1 MKQKLLSGEAD
12 LAVHSLKDVPSEM
25 HPYLLL
31 AAFTER
37 EDVHAFKRAGADL
50 ILTYWAELVADEL
63 KKG

>member
-1 MKQKLLSGEAD
+1 
-12 LAVHSLKDVPSEM
+12 M

-37 EDVHAFKRAGADL
+37 EDVRTFKRTGGDL
-50 ILTYWAELVADEL
+50 ILTYWAELVAEEL